1 MRNRLLVLS
10 GALLLANGAC
20 AAVITYEAALSG
32 ASEVPATGSTGT
44 GFAEII
50 VDTTANTMDVIVSFS
65 GLTGTSTASHIH
77 CCTAVPGAGSAGVA
91 TTTPTFPGFP
101 LGVIAGSYNNTFDL
115 TQASSY
121 NPAFVTAEG
130 GSTAAAEAAL
140 LAGMAADETYLN
152 IHSTVFPGGEISGY
166 LAAVPEPGT
175 AAAIAGALLLL
186 LGLKRGAKA

>member
-1 MRNRLLVLS
+1 MRNRLLALS
-10 GALLLANGAC
+10 AALLVANGAW

-44 GFAEII
+44 GFAEVI

-77 CCTAVPGAGSAGVA
+77 CCTAVPGAGNAGVA

-166 LAAVPEPGT
+166 LVAVPEPGT
-175 AAAIAGALLLL
+175 AAAIAGALLML

>member
-1 MRNRLLVLS
+1 LS